1 MGLPALVELLLNI
14 ISYVYDLKVHII
26 FILLGSDLI
35 HELAPLLLLL
45 RMVYSARQYLLLLI
59 LGHKCSDIVHEF
71 SVDGFLALVF
81 GHYFEIE
88 VRLLIFF
95 FRHVCS
101 GCSGGSATDRA
112 CHVIYNLSA
121 LYWLRRPCLDDSL
134 TLNSGELCKFAL
146 LQLFEHES
154 SHDLVSLVIAFV
166 IDHDRPILVRVEAIV
181 CEVLAVKLLFRD

>member
-1 MGLPALVELLLNI
+1 MNI
-14 ISYVYDLKVHII
+14 ISYVNDLKVHII

-81 GHYFEIE
+81 SHYFEIE

-95 FRHVCS
+95 FCHVSS

-112 CHVIYNLSA
+112 RHIICSLGA
-121 LYWLRRPCLDDSL
+121 LYRLRRPSLDDSL
-134 TLNSGELCKFAL
+134 TLNSDELRKSAL
-146 LQLFEHES
+146 LQLLEHEP
-154 SHDLVSLVIAFV
+154 SHDLVSLVIV
-166 IDHDRPILVRVEAIV
+166 IIIYHDRPILRRVEAVV
-181 CEVLAVKLLFRD
+181 CEVLAVLLLLADQLV